1 MSGLMNFP
9 MHDKYQFPNRFFILT
24 TLQTQWLEHKIQ
36 FLCYWKGGG
45 GEDGGEGGRKDGR
58 EAKDCY
64 EDSKTAKIVILF
76 FVCMQ
81 RSRVDWQRG
90 RLGLRTRQAATYSLV
105 SPPLLLTQ

>member
-1 MSGLMNFP
+1 MSGLMNFF
-9 MHDKYQFPNRFFILT
+9 MHDKYQFPNRFFIHT

-45 GEDGGEGGRKDGR
+45 GEDGGE
-58 EAKDCY
+58 AKDCY

-76 FVCMQ
+76 FVCVQ

-90 RLGLRTRQAATYSLV
+90 HLGLRIRQAATNSLV
-105 SPPLLLTQ
+105 SPPLLLTR